1 MKRIDQIK
9 TIDTTP
15 SWDIVI
21 IGGGATGLGSTLD
34 AASRGFKTLCIE
46 KTDFSKGTS
55 SRSTKLIHGGV
66 RYLEQG
72 NFAMVKSALQER
84 WFLLKNAPLTT
95 SKIPFILPV
104 YSWWRYYYYG
114 FGLMLYD
121 FLSGKFSIGKTKFLN
136 RQAVIEKIPEIR
148 QKSLK
153 GGIQYYDGQFD
164 DSQICISLAR
174 TAISK
179 GATVINHMS
188 FESFIYENEK
198 IKGLR
203 IKDNLDNKIREIKAN
218 VVINATGV
226 FADEIMKKD
235 NANHTKIVSPSQGI
249 HLVVDKKHYNAKDA
263 MLIPKTTDGRILFAV
278 PWYNKV
284 VIGTT
289 DVKITH
295 VVEEPTATEE
305 EIKFVLE
312 NFNLY
317 TSQQLTNNDIKSVFA
332 GLRPLV
338 KMKNIQSTA
347 DLIRDHT
354 IVLSDSGL
362 VTITGGKWTT
372 YRKMA
377 RDVVN
382 KALRSSTLPFRRCK
396 TRKIKLIL
404 KSPTVIAEDKILHP
418 DFEFTDAD
426 IINAIQNEMAC
437 TLEDILA
444 RRVRLLFLDVK
455 VALEVAPMICRI
467 LQKEL
472 DKDDSWGNLQ
482 IASFH
487 TLAKG
492 YLPQNT
498 DDSE

>member
-1 MKRIDQIK
+1 MKRADQLKAISHTEK
-9 TIDTTP
+9 
-15 SWDIVI
+15 WDIVI
-21 IGGGATGLGSTLD
+21 IGGGATGLGAALD

-72 NFAMVKSALQER
+72 NFSMVRSALMER
-84 WFLLKNAPLTT
+84 WFLLKNAPFTT
-95 SKIPFILPV
+95 KKIPFILPV
-104 YSWWRYYYYG
+104 YSWWRYIYYG

-121 FLSGKFSIGKTKFLN
+121 LLSGKFSIGKTKFLKKET
-136 RQAVIEKIPEIR
+136 VIAKIPQIR
-148 QKSLK
+148 QQSLK

-188 FESFIYENEK
+188 AENFLYEGSNISGIQLRDTLYNKIYEVRSK
-198 IKGLR
+198 T
-203 IKDNLDNKIREIKAN
+203 
-218 VVINATGV
+218 VINATGV
-226 FADEIMKKD
+226 FADDLILKD
-235 NANHTKIVSPSQGI
+235 NPAHHRIVTPSQGI
-249 HLVVDKKHYNAKDA
+249 HLVVDKQYHNSPYA

-278 PWYNKV
+278 PWHDKV

-289 DVKITH
+289 DTTAPDIS
-295 VVEEPTATEE
+295 EEPQATNE
-305 EIKFVLE
+305 EIHFVLD
-312 NFNLY
+312 NFNRY
-317 TSQQLTNNDIKSVFA
+317 INTQLTSSDIKSVFT

-347 DLIRDHT
+347 DLVRDHS
-354 IVLSDSGL
+354 IVVSASGL

-377 RDVVN
+377 RDVIN
-382 KALRSSTLPFRRCK
+382 TAIRAGNLPFRRCK
-396 TRKIKLIL
+396 TRSIKLLLGRKVAGKKAPELLHSNYPFTIDD
-404 KSPTVIAEDKILHP
+404 VIY
-418 DFEFTDAD
+418 
-426 IINAIQNEMAC
+426 AIHHEMAC

-444 RRVRLLFLDVK
+444 RRIRLLFLDVK
-455 VALEVAPMICRI
+455 AAIEVSPLVCRL

-472 DKDDSWGNLQ
+472 DHDEMWYQSQLE
-482 IASFH
+482 SFKS
-487 TLAKG
+487 LAKQ
-492 YLPQNT
+492 YLPK
-498 DDSE
+498 S

>member
-1 MKRIDQIK
+1 MKRADQLKAISHTEK
-9 TIDTTP
+9 
-15 SWDIVI
+15 WDIVI
-21 IGGGATGLGSTLD
+21 IGGGATGLGAALD

-72 NFAMVKSALQER
+72 NFSMVRSALMER
-84 WFLLKNAPLTT
+84 WFLLKNAPFTT
-95 SKIPFILPV
+95 KKIPFILPV
-104 YSWWRYYYYG
+104 YSWWRYIYYG

-121 FLSGKFSIGKTKFLN
+121 LLSGKFSIGKTKFLKKET
-136 RQAVIEKIPEIR
+136 VIAKIPQIR
-148 QKSLK
+148 QQSLK

-188 FESFIYENEK
+188 AENFLYEGSNISGIQLRDTLYNKIYEVRSK
-198 IKGLR
+198 T
-203 IKDNLDNKIREIKAN
+203 
-218 VVINATGV
+218 VINATGV
-226 FADEIMKKD
+226 FADDLILKD
-235 NANHTKIVSPSQGI
+235 NPAHHRIVTPSQGI
-249 HLVVDKKHYNAKDA
+249 HLVVDKQYHNSPYA

-278 PWYNKV
+278 PWHDKV

-289 DVKITH
+289 DTTAPDIS
-295 VVEEPTATEE
+295 EEPQATNE
-305 EIKFVLE
+305 EIHFVLD
-312 NFNLY
+312 NFNRY
-317 TSQQLTNNDIKSVFA
+317 INTQLTSSDIKSVFT

-347 DLIRDHT
+347 DLVRDHS
-354 IVLSDSGL
+354 IVVSASGL

-377 RDVVN
+377 RDVIN
-382 KALRSSTLPFRRCK
+382 KAIRAGNLPFRRCK
-396 TRKIKLIL
+396 TRSIKLLLGRKVAGKKAPELLHSNYPFTIDD
-404 KSPTVIAEDKILHP
+404 VIY
-418 DFEFTDAD
+418 
-426 IINAIQNEMAC
+426 AIHHEMAC

-444 RRVRLLFLDVK
+444 RRIRLLFLDVK
-455 VALEVAPMICRI
+455 AAIEVSPLVCRL

-472 DKDDSWGNLQ
+472 DHDEMWYQSQLE
-482 IASFH
+482 SFKS
-487 TLAKG
+487 LAKQ
-492 YLPQNT
+492 YLPK
-498 DDSE
+498 S

>member
-1 MKRIDQIK
+1 MKRIDQLK
-9 TIDTTP
+9 AIDNTP
-15 SWDIVI
+15 EWDIVI
-21 IGGGATGLGSTLD
+21 IGGGATGLGSALD
-34 AASRGFKTLCIE
+34 ASSRGFKTLCIE
-46 KTDFSKGTS
+46 KNDFSKGTS

-84 WFLLKNAPLTT
+84 WFLLKNAPLATR
-95 SKIPFILPV
+95 KISFILPV
-104 YSWWRYYYYG
+104 YSWWKYYYFG

-136 RQAVIEKIPEIR
+136 KMAVIEKIPEIK

-153 GGIQYYDGQFD
+153 GGVLYYDGQFD
-164 DSQICISLAR
+164 DSQICISLAQ

-188 FESFIYENEK
+188 LESFIYENEK
-198 IKGLR
+198 IIGIK
-203 IKDNLDNKIREIKAN
+203 IKDTLDNRVREIKVK

-235 NANHTKIVSPSQGI
+235 NVNHSKIVTPSQGI
-249 HLVVDKKHYNAKDA
+249 HLVVDKIHYQATDA
-263 MLIPKTTDGRILFAV
+263 LLIPKTTDGRILFAV

-289 DVKITH
+289 DVETSH
-295 VVEEPTATEE
+295 VVEEPIASKE
-305 EIKFVLE
+305 EIKFVIE

-317 TSQQLTNNDIKSVFA
+317 TSQHLTTKDVKSVFA

-362 VTITGGKWTT
+362 VTITAGKWTT

-396 TRKIKLIL
+396 TRRIKLLTISQSKEVEKIKL
-404 KSPTVIAEDKILHP
+404 HH
-418 DFEFTDAD
+418 DFEFTVAD
-426 IINAIQNEMAC
+426 VKNAIQNEMAC

-444 RRVRLLFLDVK
+444 RRIRLLFLDVK
-455 VALEVAPMICRI
+455 VALEVAPLVCNI

-472 DKDDSWGNLQ
+472 DKDVSWGNLQ
-482 IASFH
+482 MESFQ

-492 YLPQNT
+492 YLPHT
-498 DDSE
+498 LS